1 MCTCNKVPITGLKLH
16 VVTGITPIKIGFIG
30 SANNPNSQVYYGLS
44 PFLEK
49 TRWMYYENLGIH
61 HL

>member
-16 VVTGITPIKIGFIG
+16 VVTGITPIKVGFIG

-49 TRWMYYENLGIH
+49 TR
-61 HL
+61 